1 MSNEIKLK
9 GVLASIFQV
18 DVNSINDDTSVDSLE
33 GWDSLT
39 HMNLVLALE
48 QVFNVS
54 FTEEQTVEILNYPLI
69 VITLAEHGVIC

>member
-9 GVLASIFQV
+9 SVLASIFQV
-18 DVNSINDDTSVDSLE
+18 DVNLINDETSVDSVE

>member
-9 GVLASIFQV
+9 SVLASIFQV
-18 DVNSINDDTSVDSLE
+18 DVILINDETSVDSVE